1 MVVKVLDT
9 SCTKCKALEQ
19 KARCITQ
26 ENDLVMDIQKVT
38 DINEIMTYNVIT
50 TPGLVINGEVKIPV
64 ESPAMNKY

>member
-1 MVVKVLDT
+1 MVVKILDT
-9 SCTKCKALEQ
+9 SCTKCKALEK
-19 KARCITQ
+19 KAHYIAQ

-38 DINEIMTYNVIT
+38 DINEIMTYNVIM